1 MKRFCFDIHTKL
13 RKKTKDKANNKL
25 IVKERTINEKMIKYN
40 MKKFLKYHSIDPL
53 RCSQIFL
60 KMNKKINVNVHALV
74 LLLTCMLLDDLDA
87 KCTRTKHFSLQ
98 YMQHSIIKKKE

>member
-40 MKKFLKYHSIDPL
+40 MKKFLKYH
-53 RCSQIFL
+53 C
-60 KMNKKINVNVHALV
+60 H
-74 LLLTCMLLDDLDA
+74 
-87 KCTRTKHFSLQ
+87 
-98 YMQHSIIKKKE
+98 